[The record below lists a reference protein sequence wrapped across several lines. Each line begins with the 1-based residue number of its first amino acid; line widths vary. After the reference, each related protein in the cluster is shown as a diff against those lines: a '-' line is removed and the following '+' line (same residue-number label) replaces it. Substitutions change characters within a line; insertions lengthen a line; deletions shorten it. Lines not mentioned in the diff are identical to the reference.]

1 MVVATKKLPCG
12 REKMGREFS
21 SKIREIVAELE
32 ERERE
37 QDRILSSTREI
48 IRHCSNGIK
57 LIHAGEVKK
66 AKAEVASAQ
75 KKVSA
80 FAKTREFA
88 YLLEQPYQ
96 EIAEAKLLLA
106 AVERKPLPSWEELS
120 MPFEPYLLGLCD
132 LVGELRREMLEM
144 LKKGKKK
151 EAEYYFELMSG
162 IYDEL
167 LPLRF
172 SNSLLPNFRK
182 KQDVARSQVEQARS
196 ELVRAKMR

>member
-1 MVVATKKLPCG
+1 MASKFSAKIEGIVRELEK
-12 REKMGREFS
+12 REK
-21 SKIREIVAELE
+21 
-32 ERERE
+32 E

-57 LIHAGEVKK
+57 LVHAGEMKK
-66 AKAEVASAQ
+66 AKGEIEAAQEKVAQ
-75 KKVSA
+75 
-80 FAKTREFA
+80 FAATEQFS
-88 YLLEQPYQ
+88 YLLEQVYQ

-106 AVERKPLPSWEELS
+106 AVEKKGLPSWEELS

-144 LKKGKKK
+144 LKKGNRK
-151 EAEYYFELMSG
+151 EAERYFELMSG

-167 LPLRF
+167 LPIRF

-196 ELVRAKMR
+196 ELVRAASK

>member
-1 MVVATKKLPCG
+1 MAKDRFSARIGTIVKELEK
-12 REKMGREFS
+12 REK
-21 SKIREIVAELE
+21 
-32 ERERE
+32 E
-37 QDRILSSTREI
+37 QDAILGSVREI

-57 LIHAGEVKK
+57 LLHSGQLLQ
-66 AKAEVASAQ
+66 AKREIASAE
-75 KKVSA
+75 KKISP
-80 FAKTREFA
+80 FSKTRQFE
-88 YLLEQPYQ
+88 YLLSQPYQ
-96 EIAEAKLLLA
+96 EIAEARLLLSS
-106 AVERKPLPSWEELS
+106 VEKKNLPDWEGLS

-144 LKKGKKK
+144 LKKGDKK
-151 EAEYYFELMSG
+151 EAERYFELMSG

-167 LPLRF
+167 LPIRF

>member
-1 MVVATKKLPCG
+1 MGKVTFDAEIAAIVKELER
-12 REKMGREFS
+12 REK
-21 SKIREIVAELE
+21 
-32 ERERE
+32 E

-57 LIHAGEVKK
+57 LAHAGEIKK
-66 AKAEVASAQ
+66 AKAEIAAAE
-75 KKVSA
+75 KKVA
-80 FAKTREFA
+80 PFAKTEQFE
-88 YLLEQPYQ
+88 YLLEQTYQ
-96 EIAEAKLLLA
+96 EIAEARLFLA
-106 AVERKPLPSWEELS
+106 AAEGKNLPTWKELG

-144 LKKGKKK
+144 LKKGKAKD
-151 EAEYYFELMSG
+151 AERYFELMSG

-167 LPLRF
+167 LPIRF

-182 KQDVARSQVEQARS
+182 KQDVARMQVEQARS